1 MVATRGG
8 GRCGGAHTGACLLCC
23 VCVCRQ
29 LVCEGRSKKL
39 KVYRKAPEAPG
50 KVENVGGV
58 VSVDRE
64 GAAGNS
70 IAAGLTLFCE
80 LE

>member
-1 MVATRGG
+1 MAVGAVALTRGP
-8 GRCGGAHTGACLLCC
+8 ASSAVC